1 MPICIRGRWV
11 PDGILLNIRPAN
23 VYYPEQ
29 EGYEHQKKVSRFV
42 AHMPYFPGRAAT
54 SKPSQP
60 IGQPAGRP
68 LIERIT
74 SAQMPD
80 LQDDESAASLR
91 SAIEKSL
98 SFYSKI
104 PEDSLLSL
112 GSIRVPVKTMRES
125 IDYLASLADSGR
137 INPESLSQ
145 DFDIFRVVPPDNS
158 GHMFVTGYY
167 EPVLDASLQ
176 PGDKFR
182 WPIYPVPSDLL
193 DRLIWTVLTAIN
205 SMGKGSSAVWKKI
218 SWSPTILAL
227 EIDGKRVLE
236 KSGAQQTAP
245 LAWLCDP
252 VDCFFLHIQGSG
264 VIRLTDG
271 RQKRVGYAGANGR
284 PYRSI
289 GKDLIESGAVSREQ
303 MSLQAIGS
311 YLRSHPQSRDE
322 IMWKNE
328 SYVFFKWVSE
338 GPIGSLG
345 AVLTARRSIAT
356 DPKFHPRGALA
367 FLVSERPVYDDSGG
381 IRRWERFGR
390 WVLNQDAGGAIKG
403 PGRID
408 LFCGTGEAAEK
419 IAGPMKQQG
428 ELYYFVKKGLIREEP

>member
-1 MPICIRGRWV
+1 MLICLTFLAGC
-11 PDGILLNIRPAN
+11 
-23 VYYPEQ
+23 
-29 EGYEHQKKVSRFV
+29 H
-42 AHMPYFPGRAAT
+42 

-112 GSIRVPVKTMRES
+112 GSTRVPVKTMRES

-193 DRLIWTVLTAIN
+193 IVDLDRFDSNKFNGERLIGRLEKNLVVPYYTRA
-205 SMGKGSSAVWKKI
+205 
-218 SWSPTILAL
+218 
-227 EIDGKRVLE
+227 EIDGNRVLE

-322 IMWKNE
+322 IMCKNE